1 MQFPLFLSL
10 LPSLSPYSPIQL
22 LSSLS
27 SHYFFPKVVAQ
38 CLEVLLVS
46 LQLVPVQFP
55 ATSAPHYTRATV
67 HHRLTHPITRDGA
80 DGLQPVHGH
89 RLGGAATPRRLR
101 LRDHRRSCL
110 EGLKIKAE
118 TLVAFKYT
126 HAHLEQCRQM

>member
-1 MQFPLFLSL
+1 MQSPLLLSFSPSLPLSL
-10 LPSLSPYSPIQL
+10 PITKPTSSLS
-22 LSSLS
+22 LSLSLS

-55 ATSAPHYTRATV
+55 AASAPHYTRATV
-67 HHRLTHPITRDGA
+67 HHRLTHPVTRDGA

-101 LRDHRRSCL
+101 LRDHRRSSL
-110 EGLKIKAE
+110 EGLRIKAE
-118 TLVAFKYT
+118 TLVALSIHMHT
-126 HAHLEQCRQM
+126 